1 MVGNE
6 MKQEELLQHVK
17 QAIHEAEPGAEII
30 LYGSRAR
37 QEAGDESDWD
47 FLVLVDGSMSE
58 ARADAIRHRLY
69 EIEWESGEVLCAVVR
84 SRQEWHSPR
93 YRAMPFW
100 QHVESEGV
108 TL

>member
-1 MVGNE
+1 MVGSE

-17 QAIHEAEPGAEII
+17 QTIHEAEPGAEII

-37 QEAGDESDWD
+37 QEAGSESDWD
-47 FLVLVDGSMSE
+47 FLVLVDGAMSE

-84 SRQEWHSPR
+84 SR
-93 YRAMPFW
+93 
-100 QHVESEGV
+100 
-108 TL
+108 